1 MKKQNKQN
9 GITLIAL
16 VITIIILLIL
26 AGISISALT
35 NQGLF
40 AQAKNAKDKY
50 EKAQEEEQKRL
61 NELYL
66 GIINY
71 GEEITNDEVIYES
84 DMWRTKKSTEKE
96 TDLIYIYFYSLYY
109 DDSRTLNEYK
119 EKYVL
124 NYVNEH
130 YNKNYE
136 NFEDYILRGY
146 YDTIDEAIQDCEEDI
161 KKYYENY
168 GITLTNITKEE
179 FVIGWFDLD
188 PNKNYIDSVLEYYG
202 FTDEDIKNIEK
213 EYEEYKNSQTTEI
226 PEEIKNSTYTITYPD
241 GSTEEILGSALNT
254 YKYKYKVEENG
265 DAIFKITKLEEEKQL
280 KVAVNNL
287 RKTYKDEWYIYK
299 WDSLTNG
306 YNAVVIDDTLTT
318 YGKFKS
324 SINGAPVTSLRGT
337 YYGCGKITTLDLTGI
352 DTNNVTDMGIMFCYC
367 RALTSLDV
375 SSFNTSNVTD
385 MGAMFSDC
393 EALTSLDLSNFD
405 TSKVTDM
412 SDMFNNCNALT
423 SLDVSNFNTSNVTS
437 MRIMFQCCSALT
449 SLDVSSFNTSNVTN
463 MCGMFNQCNA
473 LTSLDVSSFNT
484 SNVTDMS
491 AMFHACTS
499 LTTIYV
505 GNGWRTENATIDN
518 MFYACGT
525 DKVTK
530 KTS

>member
-1 MKKQNKQN
+1 MFHINCN
-9 GITLIAL
+9 TTL
-16 VITIIILLIL
+16 
-26 AGISISALT
+26 
-35 NQGLF
+35 
-40 AQAKNAKDKY
+40 Y
-50 EKAQEEEQKRL
+50 
-61 NELYL
+61 NE
-66 GIINY
+66 
-71 GEEITNDEVIYES
+71 
-84 DMWRTKKSTEKE
+84 
-96 TDLIYIYFYSLYY
+96 
-109 DDSRTLNEYK
+109 
-119 EKYVL
+119 
-124 NYVNEH
+124 
-130 YNKNYE
+130 NYE

-179 FVIGWFDLD
+179 FVIWYFDLD

-352 DTNNVTDMGIMFCYC
+352 DTNNVTDMGE
-367 RALTSLDV
+367 
-375 SSFNTSNVTD
+375 
-385 MGAMFSDC
+385 MFSDC

-412 SDMFNNCNALT
+412 STMFNNCNALT

-449 SLDVSSFNTSNVTN
+449 SLDVSRFNTSNVTN
-463 MCGMFNQCNA
+463 MCGMFNQCNALTSLDVSSFNTSNVTDMSDMLSGCFVLTNIDVSSFNTSNVTDMGGMFANCISLTSLDLSNFDTSKVTDMNYMFNNCRA

>member
-40 AQAKNAKDKY
+40 AQAKNAKDRY

-71 GEEITNDEVIYES
+71 GDKITNDEVIYES
-84 DMWRTKKSTEKE
+84 DMWRTKKSTEKK
-96 TDLIYIYFYSLYY
+96 TGLIYIYFYSLYY

-119 EKYVL
+119 EEYVL

-130 YNKNYE
+130 YNENYE
-136 NFEDYILRGY
+136 NFEDYILKGY
-146 YDTIDEAIQDCEEDI
+146 YDTIDEAIQDYEEYI
-161 KKYYENY
+161 KKYYEDY
-168 GITLTNITKEE
+168 RITLTNITKEE
-179 FVIGWFDLD
+179 FVIWRFDLD
-188 PNKNYIDSVLEYYG
+188 PNKNYIDSVLESYG

-265 DAIFKITKLEEEKQL
+265 DAIFKIKKLEEEKQL

-306 YNAVVIDDTLTT
+306 YNVVVIDNTLTT

-324 SINGAPVTSLRGT
+324 SINGEPVTSLRDT
-337 YYGCGKITTLDLTGI
+337 YQGCRNITTLDLTGI
-352 DTNNVTDMGIMFCYC
+352 DTNNVTDM
-367 RALTSLDV
+367 RS
-375 SSFNTSNVTD
+375 
-385 MGAMFSDC
+385 MFSY
-393 EALTSLDLSNFD
+393 
-405 TSKVTDM
+405 
-412 SDMFNNCNALT
+412 
-423 SLDVSNFNTSNVTS
+423 
-437 MRIMFQCCSALT
+437 CS
-449 SLDVSSFNTSNVTN
+449 
-463 MCGMFNQCNA
+463 A

-491 AMFHACTS
+491 DMFRNCYALTSLDVSNFDTSNVTDMDDMFYACEALTSLDVSSFNTSNVTNMSNMFQGCTSLTSLDLSSFNTSKVTDMSDMFYYCIS

-505 GNGWRTENATIDN
+505 GNGWTTEKATIDN
-518 MFYACGT
+518 MFYDCGT
-525 DKVTK
+525 DTVTK